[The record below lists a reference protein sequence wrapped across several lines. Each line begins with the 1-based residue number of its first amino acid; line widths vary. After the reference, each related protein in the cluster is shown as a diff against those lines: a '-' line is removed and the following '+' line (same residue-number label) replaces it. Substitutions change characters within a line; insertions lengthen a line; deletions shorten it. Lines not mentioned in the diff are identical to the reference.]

1 MNSAIGVITI
11 VVITTMSTVNLATPL
26 RGVYRNPLAQQ
37 IERQIAQR
45 KALMAHSLVSMAEA
59 RVILGI
65 CESTLNKLVASGK
78 LGPIVRYT
86 PRSHRKIR
94 ASTLREF
101 MKGVT
106 NGT

>member
-1 MNSAIGVITI
+1 MSSVIGVITT
-11 VVITTMSTVNLATPL
+11 VVITTMFTVNLATPL
-26 RGVYRNPLAQQ
+26 RATYRNPLAQQ
-37 IERQIAQR
+37 VERQIAQR
-45 KALMAHSLVSMAEA
+45 KALMADSLVSMAEA

-94 ASTLREF
+94 VSTLKKFIEA
-101 MKGVT
+101 VQ
-106 NGT
+106 NG